1 MTPASNVAPRFGALL
16 FQDSFDH
23 PVLSSDWKT
32 VRASQWIGNGWLHT
46 KDTNGWP
53 RDSEV
58 VVHDGD
64 KSWTNYSIS
73 LTAAFTPGTP
83 WDYINISLRVD
94 GYQRSSAV
102 HAGQAYELE
111 LLGTR
116 GWFANERNQIVLNRV
131 NQGRSTTLFR
141 GQWDSTPD
149 PIDIYASLDDGQIDV
164 SINGVRL
171 IDLTDQ
177 APLLFGG
184 VGIHTIWESE
194 AQIDDLMVTALP
206 LRTTFEVSEI
216 THPGAIVGT
225 VLATDPDPGDQ
236 LTYSIPV
243 GNTDPDQDGT
253 PALTID
259 NVTGVITV
267 LDSGDFDVSTT
278 REFHLQVQATD
289 TGGLSATASFDVQ
302 LLNINDPPQGAN
314 KTIRMAMNTSYV
326 FSEGDFGFSDPGD
339 LQTNQLMAVK
349 INSLPAQGLLTNHGI
364 ALSPQQW
371 ISISDLR
378 DAQLIFTPFPETN
391 GTDYAVF
398 SFQVQD
404 DGGTAN
410 GGVDLSLD
418 SNQIVVDV
426 SSGGGSWGD
435 PHLFTYDGLN
445 YDFQANGDFVLTR
458 ALDSE
463 LEVQV
468 RQVPWS
474 LDPTFT
480 LNQAVATL
488 VDGAV
493 LCFDVSA
500 ATPLVNGTPIQL
512 ALGETKSLGQA
523 KLNRSRGYNYNQ
535 EGDVYT
541 LTYPNGD
548 LLNVEIY
555 PDFCIDPTIYLL
567 GSRKVIGLLGNNNG
581 RPEDD
586 LIFWDR
592 DRLGEILSPDEF
604 ERELAARWH
613 VSPGESL
620 FDPQPSWVRW
630 SYPIPGSMNNGT
642 GPLVGSAQAFL
653 PPWPATMPLAVT
665 EILGADQGQGL

>member
-1 MTPASNVAPRFGALL
+1 MTPASNLAPRFGALL

-32 VRASQWIGNGWLHT
+32 IGASQWIENGWLHT

-64 KSWTNYSIS
+64 RTWTNYSIS
-73 LTAAFTPGTP
+73 LTAAFSPNTP
-83 WDYINISLRVD
+83 WDYINIPLRID

-102 HAGQAYELE
+102 HAGHAYELE

-116 GWFANERNQIVLNRV
+116 GWFAHERNQIVLNRV
-131 NQGRSTTLFR
+131 NQGRATTLFR
-141 GQWDSTPD
+141 GHWDSTPD
-149 PIDIYASLDDGQIDV
+149 PIHIYASLDDGQIDV

-177 APLLFGG
+177 APLFFGG
-184 VGIHTIWESE
+184 VGVHTIWESE
-194 AQIDDLMVTALP
+194 AQIDDLMVTTLP
-206 LRTTFEVSEI
+206 LQTTFEVLEI

-225 VLATDPDPGDQ
+225 VLATDPDPGDL
-236 LTYSIPV
+236 LTYSLQV

-253 PALTID
+253 PALSID
-259 NVTGVITV
+259 SVTGVITV
-267 LDSGDFDVSTT
+267 QDSGDFDVSSTP
-278 REFHLQVQATD
+278 EFHLQVQATD
-289 TGGLSATASFDVQ
+289 RGGFSAAAGFHVQ
-302 LLNINDPPQGAN
+302 VLNVNDPPQGAN
-314 KTIRMAMNTSYV
+314 KTIRMAKNTSYV
-326 FSEGDFGFSDPGD
+326 FAEGDFGFSDPGD
-339 LQTNQLMAVK
+339 LPANQLLAVK
-349 INSLPAQGLLTNHGI
+349 INTLPAQGLLTHRGI

-371 ISISDLR
+371 IPASDLR
-378 DAQLIFTPFPETN
+378 DSQLVFTPFPETH
-391 GTDYAVF
+391 GADYAVF

-418 SNQIVVDV
+418 SNQIAMDV
-426 SSGGGSWGD
+426 STGGGSWGD

-445 YDFQANGDFVLTR
+445 YDFQARGDFVLTR

-474 LDPTFT
+474 LHPTIT
-480 LNQAVATL
+480 LNQGVATL

-493 LCFDVSA
+493 LRFDVAA
-500 ATPLVNGTPIQL
+500 ATPLVNGTPMKL
-512 ALGETKSLGQA
+512 ALGETQALGQA
-523 KLNRSRGYNYNQ
+523 KLSRSSGYNYDR

-541 LTYPNGD
+541 LTYGNGD
-548 LLNVEIY
+548 RLNVEVY

-567 GSRKVIGLLGNNNG
+567 GSRQVTGLLGNNNG

-592 DRLGEILSPDEF
+592 ALLSDNLSPDEF
-604 ERELAARWH
+604 EPALAARWH
-613 VSPGESL
+613 VSPGESF

-630 SYPIPGSMNNGT
+630 SNPIPGSMND
-642 GPLVGSAQAFL
+642 GPVSWLSITARACS
-653 PPWPATMPLAVT
+653 
-665 EILGADQGQGL
+665 